1 MANLNNMCRNCARL
15 GTDCKGTANSVWT
28 GCVRKVHIST
38 AKDSPYIPIMSRED
52 LQEKGVSV
60 EHLRGM

>member
-1 MANLNNMCRNCARL
+1 MANLNTMCRNCARL
-15 GTDCKGTANSVWT
+15 GTACKGTANSVWT
-28 GCVRKVHIST
+28 GCIYKVPTS
-38 AKDSPYIPIMSRED
+38 AEQDSPYIPIISRAD